1 MNKLVS
7 IIIPTFGTNDSLK
20 RAIDSV
26 LNQSYKNIEIIVVD
40 DNGENTKSNLV
51 AKQIMSNYK
60 NHKKIKYVEHKKNK
74 NGSAARNTG
83 FKNSSGE
90 YIGFL
95 DDDDVFYEDKIEKQV
110 KFIEKEKCDMCTC
123 FYKKNNKVI
132 KFDNKNILYNIF
144 MLNDTPQ
151 TSSFLMTKKMFT
163 KLNGFDETYNRHQDY
178 EFLIRALEVGIV
190 KVLNE
195 CLYERIDN
203 GVNNIPN
210 GKKMEEIKDK
220 FLCQFDY
227 IIKKYKYSKLKIY
240 GKNYG
245 YVSFLYIKQK
255 KLLSAFRVIIRKGN
269 VLSLYYLINRIK
281 IAICNK
287 IKK

>member
-1 MNKLVS
+1 MCSSDL
-7 IIIPTFGTNDSLK
+7 
-20 RAIDSV
+20 
-26 LNQSYKNIEIIVVD
+26 
-40 DNGENTKSNLV
+40 
-51 AKQIMSNYK
+51 KQIMSNYK
-60 NHKKIKYVEHKKNK
+60 NHKTIKYVEHKKNK

-110 KFIEKEKCDMCTC
+110 KFIEKEKCD
-123 FYKKNNKVI
+123 
-132 KFDNKNILYNIF
+132 NIF
-144 MLNDTPQ
+144 MLNNTPQ

-269 VLSLYYLINRIK
+269 EK
-281 IAICNK
+281 
-287 IKK
+287 